1 MHAVFL
7 DYKTVDSGDL
17 DLGSIKAV
25 LPEIEVYPYSNE
37 AEVLNRIKDTQVAI
51 ANKIEFDS
59 KVFAHAKN
67 LELICVTA
75 TGTNNIDLDS
85 AKNSGVTVCNI
96 RA

>member
-51 ANKIEFDS
+51 ANKIEFD
-59 KVFAHAKN
+59 
-67 LELICVTA
+67 
-75 TGTNNIDLDS
+75 
-85 AKNSGVTVCNI
+85 
-96 RA
+96 